1 MASNVSAV
9 LLAAGQGRRMAAGIN
24 KIHVKLA
31 GRSLLAWSLCAFEGS
46 CRVNELVVV
55 CQPAER
61 LALEK
66 IAAEAVR
73 KRVLFVDGGPRRQDS
88 SLAGVR
94 AARGEIVLVHD
105 AARPFPSL
113 QLIDRVIDAVEVHGA
128 AVPGLAVVDTIRY
141 QDEAGMLVSGDVPR
155 DRLLRMQT
163 PQGFI
168 RSHLLAASSGGE
180 TATDDAGLLLAS
192 GRPVAVVEGEETN
205 IKVTTRADLVHA
217 RQIIAYREDRI
228 SEPSANE
235 SNDIAGSANER

>member
-1 MASNVSAV
+1 M
-9 LLAAGQGRRMAAGIN
+9 
-24 KIHVKLA
+24 
-31 GRSLLAWSLCAFEGS
+31 
-46 CRVNELVVV
+46 
-55 CQPAER
+55 
-61 LALEK
+61 
-66 IAAEAVR
+66 
-73 KRVLFVDGGPRRQDS
+73 
-88 SLAGVR
+88 
-94 AARGEIVLVHD
+94 HD

-217 RQIIAYREDRI
+217 RQIIAHREDRI